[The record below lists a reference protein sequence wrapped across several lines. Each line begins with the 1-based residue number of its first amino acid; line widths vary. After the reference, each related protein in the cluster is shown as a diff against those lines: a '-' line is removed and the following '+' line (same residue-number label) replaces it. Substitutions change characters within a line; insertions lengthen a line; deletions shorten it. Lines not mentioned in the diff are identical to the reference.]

1 MMQLG
6 FFLQVKENHSILMRQ
21 QDRLLNLVMSQILD
35 QHVAKMLSDVLYE
48 CTKSTHYDISD
59 SFIITKSTGRE
70 AEETEMSEDEP
81 DQSEDAAT
89 NSAVAEDEPSAADD
103 NASVMKNHT
112 DGEIP
117 RNSTSVG
124 EHDKENIEKSTLKC
138 TANSSME
145 VISAAS

>member
-1 MMQLG
+1 
-6 FFLQVKENHSILMRQ
+6 
-21 QDRLLNLVMSQILD
+21 
-35 QHVAKMLSDVLYE
+35 
-48 CTKSTHYDISD
+48 
-59 SFIITKSTGRE
+59 
-70 AEETEMSEDEP
+70 MSEDEP